1 MPKNIFKVYQELDMF
16 SIYIKGLVISIGL
29 VISSNI
35 NTSWYGFAPQ
45 ILYLRRAAQPP
56 ARYASLCRRYKVGC
70 YAASFISSQRE
81 A

>member
-35 NTSWYGFAPQ
+35 NKW
-45 ILYLRRAAQPP
+45 L
-56 ARYASLCRRYKVGC
+56 KVLLANVVFIKVTLLGI
-70 YAASFISSQRE
+70 SFLKAIK
-81 A
+81 